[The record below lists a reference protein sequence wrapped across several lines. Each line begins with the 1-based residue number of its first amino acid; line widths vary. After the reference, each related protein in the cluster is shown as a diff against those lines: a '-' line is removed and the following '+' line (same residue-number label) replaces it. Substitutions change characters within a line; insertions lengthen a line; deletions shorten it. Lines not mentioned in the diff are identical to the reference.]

1 MTESKIIYLDNAATT
16 RPYNEVVDRF
26 LNCQNHYFNPSALY
40 QQANDGAITIKN
52 AKKSI
57 LKALHAPDGDNL
69 YFTSGGTESDNWAIF
84 ATKKPKGSRI
94 IVGDGEHD
102 AVIAPAKE
110 LEMQGYDVCFAP
122 VNPDGSV
129 NEEKFAKLVND
140 NVSFVS
146 IMHVSN
152 ETGAVNNIAKLVKI
166 VKSKAPRAIFHSDG
180 VQAFGKTKVNI
191 RNLGVDLYSISAHK
205 IHGLKGIGAL
215 YVKKGVSLKPY
226 LFGGGQENGMRSGT
240 ENLPMIRAFE
250 EAVRIN
256 QQNFEANYSKKL
268 CFMENFKSKLVEKLP
283 STVIISPK
291 EGGVPNILTVAF
303 EIIRGEVLLHSL
315 EKHGI
320 LVGIGSACS
329 SHRESRFKK
338 LLGLDDIHR
347 DGIVRF
353 SIGDDCDVIDIEFVV
368 EKIVEEIKV
377 LKDFARK

>member
-1 MTESKIIYLDNAATT
+1 MNTKIIYLDNAATT
-16 RPYNEVVDRF
+16 KPYESVLERF
-26 LNCQNHYFNPSALY
+26 LECQKHYFNPSALY

-57 LKALHAPDGDNL
+57 LKALRAPEGDSL
-69 YFTSGGTESDNWAIF
+69 YFTSGGTESDNWALF
-84 ATKKPKGSRI
+84 ATKKQKGSRI
-94 IVGDGEHD
+94 IIGEGEHD
-102 AVIAPAKE
+102 AVISPAKE
-110 LEMQGYDVCFAP
+110 LEMQGFDVCFAP

-129 NEEKFAKLVND
+129 NVEKFIELVND
-140 NVSFVS
+140 NVSLVS

-152 ETGAVNNIAKLVKI
+152 ETGAVNDIARLVKI
-166 VKSKAPRAIFHSDG
+166 VKAKSPKAIFHSDG
-180 VQAFGKTKVNI
+180 VQAFGKTRVNL
-191 RNLGVDLYSISAHK
+191 RALGVDLYSISAHK

-240 ENLPMIRAFE
+240 ENLPMICAFE
-250 EAVRIN
+250 ESVRVN
-256 QQNFEANYSKKL
+256 QEKFDENYSKKSQ
-268 CFMENFKSKLVEKLP
+268 FMENFKSKLFGELP
-283 STVIISPK
+283 ETVLISPA

-303 EIIRGEVLLHSL
+303 ETIRGEVLLHSL

-338 LLGLDDIHR
+338 LLNLDDLHR

-353 SIGDDCDVIDIEFVV
+353 SIGDFCDENDIDFVI